1 MAIERQAF
9 QECEDLKRVVFTS
22 DSRLERIGCRC
33 FYKSKLEEIRMP
45 CTLRQIDNGAFES
58 CVRLQQVALNEGLTR
73 IGKSNEESDDTSL
86 ELLEADVDTGIFQN
100 SRIG

>member
-1 MAIERQAF
+1 M
-9 QECEDLKRVVFTS
+9 
-22 DSRLERIGCRC
+22 
-33 FYKSKLEEIRMP
+33 
-45 CTLRQIDNGAFES
+45 
-58 CVRLQQVALNEGLTR
+58 RLQQVALNEGLTR